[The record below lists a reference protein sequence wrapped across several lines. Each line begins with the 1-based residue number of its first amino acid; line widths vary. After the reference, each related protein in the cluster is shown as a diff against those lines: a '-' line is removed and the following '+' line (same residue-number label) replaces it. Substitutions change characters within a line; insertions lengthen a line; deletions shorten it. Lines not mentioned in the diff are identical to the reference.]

1 MIDPPSLIVY
11 SPEDDEINSDS
22 DSSEYGGEINNNGE
36 SNGEGNGESGR
47 NNNNNNNNTI
57 RPTMEEELSSE
68 LSSFS
73 NDPTIAEVL
82 NKNVN
87 LQDYST
93 VLEEQ
98 LAESEKICVEA
109 YAGKSKSLAKLQTN
123 IDDCDNILAGMQ
135 EMLLGFQA
143 DLSGISD
150 EIKHLQEESMTMG
163 VKVRAGGD
171 WAESSG
177 R

>member
-1 MIDPPSLIVY
+1 MNDLIVY
-11 SPEDDEINSDS
+11 SHEDEEIISDS
-22 DSSEYGGEINNNGE
+22 EGSEYGE
-36 SNGEGNGESGR
+36 SS
-47 NNNNNNNNTI
+47 TI
-57 RPTMEEELSSE
+57 GTTMEEELSSE

-73 NDPTIAEVL
+73 NDPAIAEVL

-87 LQDYST
+87 LADYST

-163 VKVRAGGD
+163 VKVRM
-171 WAESSG
+171 AEWVV
-177 R
+177 RMAVRMA

>member
-1 MIDPPSLIVY
+1 MNDLIVY
-11 SPEDDEINSDS
+11 SHEDEEIISDS
-22 DSSEYGGEINNNGE
+22 EGSEYGE
-36 SNGEGNGESGR
+36 SS
-47 NNNNNNNNTI
+47 TI
-57 RPTMEEELSSE
+57 GTTMEEELSSE

-73 NDPTIAEVL
+73 NDPAIAEVL

-87 LQDYST
+87 LADYST

-163 VKVRAGGD
+163 VKVRMAD
-171 WAESSG
+171 WVVRMAD
-177 R
+177 